1 MSLRNRYCTPCFAKW
16 YPASGVVRA
25 NDFSFRSI
33 SLGNLV
39 HGVRYEYTLAVFNLL
54 ILFVRS
60 FWWERRG
67 DREWIARRNFDKKI
81 RRDLRFLSR
90 AVTRRNTGVE
100 MDRCVHSKCH
110 RNAGITLTEVS
121 RPFVPPPSPVY
132 LRSRERRTH
141 ATQQLF
147 YIRQDSSTCGKH
159 AKSLLEKSHVATK

>member
-1 MSLRNRYCTPCFAKW
+1 MISSVRCRTSKRLQFPFDLSWKLGTWRTLRIHSRCFQ
-16 YPASGVVRA
+16 
-25 NDFSFRSI
+25 
-33 SLGNLV
+33 LV
-39 HGVRYEYTLAVFNLL
+39 DT
-54 ILFVRS
+54 FVRS

-147 YIRQDSSTCGKH
+147 YIRQDSSTCGKQD
-159 AKSLLEKSHVATK
+159 AKSLLGKSHVATK